1 MRLTLSITTSALLVL
16 SACGGTP
23 QRAAMPDVASTD
35 QSADDMGLPAAAPTD
50 SDAAEP
56 APSDPPPT
64 DTAPVTGEPTAG

>member
-1 MRLTLSITTSALLVL
+1 
-16 SACGGTP
+16 
-23 QRAAMPDVASTD
+23 MPDVASTD